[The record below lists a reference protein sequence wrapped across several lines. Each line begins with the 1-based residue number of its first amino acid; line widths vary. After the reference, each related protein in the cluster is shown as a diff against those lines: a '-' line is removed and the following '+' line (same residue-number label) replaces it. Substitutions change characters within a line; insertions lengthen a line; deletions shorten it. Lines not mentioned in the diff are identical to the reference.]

1 MAKNKTVVDGVEVET
16 TDTPSAFQVNAETGE
31 VGASADGGNSEVKKT
46 RQTLALRGLAAL
58 HIKKSLHDKLAVA
71 GSVID
76 LTAGEVFDKFYAEEF
91 ERLVDSTLT
100 DKLNGSLQES
110 VAAKMAKLNLGGT
123 V

>member
-1 MAKNKTVVDGVEVET
+1 MAKNKTVDGVEVET
-16 TDTPSAFQVNAETGE
+16 TDAPSA
-31 VGASADGGNSEVKKT
+31 SDGGNSEVKKT

-58 HIKKSLHDKLAVA
+58 HVKKSLHDKLAIA
-71 GSVID
+71 GGVID

-91 ERLVDSTLT
+91 ERHVDSTLT